1 MSDYILLKETDT
13 RRRFS
18 STLGRRLLGAVDQ
31 YGIKAENSVRSRPQ
45 TYYEQFNYCRRH
57 YMTIQKAIEH
67 FRDHQRTSLKK
78 RTQEGYKKLLEHFQS
93 EFSDRDIVS
102 IKAEELCWFLET
114 YTEGLAKATR
124 RLRYA
129 QLRALFNFS
138 IDTFEMNIKN
148 PCCVPQLFKS
158 FKNIQQRPR
167 KILDKETVDEII
179 FNSKNTRDR
188 LILELQ
194 ARCGLRVG
202 EVLNLKVSD
211 VSQRKLM
218 LQEPK
223 SGREVEVAFMPEH
236 IASGWLTIFPVR
248 IYLQPTGYLVSAIQR
263 PEILLL
269 NSGRSSMFTYHRMIF
284 VDILPHMPVGM
295 VFPWRSSQKSSCDI
309 RTWRLL
315 RYISARWVIQKQ
327 SGGWTFYTGNRK

>member
-1 MSDYILLKETDT
+1 
-13 RRRFS
+13 
-18 STLGRRLLGAVDQ
+18 
-31 YGIKAENSVRSRPQ
+31 
-45 TYYEQFNYCRRH
+45 
-57 YMTIQKAIEH
+57 MTIQKAIEH
-67 FRDHQRTSLKK
+67 FNDHQRTSLKK
-78 RTQEGYKKLLEHFQS
+78 RTQDGYKNLLQRFQS
-93 EFSDRDIVS
+93 EFSDRDVETV
-102 IKAEELCWFLET
+102 KAEELCRFLET
-114 YTEGLAKATR
+114 YTEGLARATR

-129 QLRALFNFS
+129 QLRALFNFI

-179 FNSKNTRDR
+179 FNSTNTRDR

-223 SGREVEVAFMPEH
+223 SGREVDVAFMPEH
-236 IASGWLTIFPVR
+236 IAVRLADYIVSKNLSPNDRVFGICYTTARNLVTKLGQKLNVR
-248 IYLQPTGYLVSAIQR
+248 ISPHDLRRHSATYASRNGVPLEIISKVILRHQDLKTTQVYLGKVSDSEAIRCKVIMGSLFLQR
-263 PEILLL
+263 P
-269 NSGRSSMFTYHRMIF
+269 GA
-284 VDILPHMPVGM
+284 ILP
-295 VFPWRSSQKSSCDI
+295 
-309 RTWRLL
+309 L
-315 RYISARWVIQKQ
+315 
-327 SGGWTFYTGNRK
+327 

>member
-1 MSDYILLKETDT
+1 M
-13 RRRFS
+13 R
-18 STLGRRLLGAVDQ
+18 
-31 YGIKAENSVRSRPQ
+31 
-45 TYYEQFNYCRRH
+45 
-57 YMTIQKAIEH
+57 
-67 FRDHQRTSLKK
+67 
-78 RTQEGYKKLLEHFQS
+78 
-93 EFSDRDIVS
+93 
-102 IKAEELCWFLET
+102 
-114 YTEGLAKATR
+114 ATR

-129 QLRALFNFS
+129 QLRALFNFI

-179 FNSKNTRDR
+179 FNSTNTRDR

-236 IASGWLTIFPVR
+236 IAVRLADYIASRNLSPNDRVFGICYTTARNLVTKLGQKLNVRIFPHDLRRHSATYASRNGVPLEIISKVILR
-248 IYLQPTGYLVSAIQR
+248 HQDLKTTQVYLGKVSDSEAI
-263 PEILLL
+263 
-269 NSGRSSMFTYHRMIF
+269 
-284 VDILPHMPVGM
+284 
-295 VFPWRSSQKSSCDI
+295 
-309 RTWRLL
+309 
-315 RYISARWVIQKQ
+315 RWMDVLHGK
-327 SGGWTFYTGNRK
+327 

>member
-1 MSDYILLKETDT
+1 MI
-13 RRRFS
+13 
-18 STLGRRLLGAVDQ
+18 
-31 YGIKAENSVRSRPQ
+31 IAENVGRSRPQ
-45 TYYEQFNYCRRH
+45 AHYEQLNNCRR
-57 YMTIQKAIEH
+57 YDMTIQKAIEH
-67 FRDHQRTSLKK
+67 FKQHQRTSLKK
-78 RTQEGYKKLLEHFQS
+78 RTQEGYKKLLEIFQG
-93 EFSDRDIVS
+93 EFNDREVES
-102 IKAEELCWFLET
+102 IKAEELCRFLET
-114 YTEGLAKATR
+114 FTEGLARATR

-129 QLRALFNFS
+129 QLRALFNFV

-179 FNSKNTRDR
+179 FNSKNARDR

-236 IASGWLTIFPVR
+236 IAIRLADYIASKNLSQNDRVFGICYTTARNLVTKLGQRLNVHISPHDLRRHSATYASRNGVPLEIISKVILR
-248 IYLQPTGYLVSAIQR
+248 HQDLKTTQVYLGKVSDSEAI
-263 PEILLL
+263 
-269 NSGRSSMFTYHRMIF
+269 
-284 VDILPHMPVGM
+284 
-295 VFPWRSSQKSSCDI
+295 
-309 RTWRLL
+309 
-315 RYISARWVIQKQ
+315 RWMDVLHGK
-327 SGGWTFYTGNRK
+327 